1 MGQEGFLL
9 FWKRG
14 RLGCLG
20 GRGCRRQL
28 GLRWSRRVEGGVIW
42 EGITMSQVRDATN
55 VLEAHP
61 WLYNPTD
68 PSTFVP
74 LRGPHPVT
82 LRMNFRN
89 SLCHTS
95 SVNLTANNILL
106 TAHVLAVN
114 ALFQLGEVRKLGK
127 GFFWQVLRVER
138 RKIWCLLNLINERDP
153 SSHSLRNSCG
163 QQIRTL

>member
-1 MGQEGFLL
+1 M
-9 FWKRG
+9 
-14 RLGCLG
+14 
-20 GRGCRRQL
+20 
-28 GLRWSRRVEGGVIW
+28 LR
-42 EGITMSQVRDATN
+42 TY
-55 VLEAHP
+55 P

-74 LRGPHPVT
+74 LKGPHPVT

-95 SVNLTANNILL
+95 SVSLTANNAPLN
-106 TAHVLAVN
+106 AHVLAVD

-127 GFFWQVLRVER
+127 GFFRQMLRVER

-163 QQIRTL
+163 QRYAPYRYQSPCAPIPILVNYPLHVVSHTSGSP